1 MTTNGNIMIKPPYD
15 INPSL
20 FEQAKNIKLALFD
33 VDGVLTDGSLYFDAN
48 GEVMKKFNALDGHGL
63 KMLQN
68 NGIAVGIISARQSA
82 ALTNRLNA
90 LGITHQLTGIKNKLA
105 AMNDLLMQLNIS
117 AEHTCFTGDD
127 VIDLEAMHACGMKF
141 SVDNGHYSV
150 KHIADWVTPMPGGSG
165 AVRAICDTLLYA
177 HQA

>member
-1 MTTNGNIMIKPPYD
+1 MKPPYD
-15 INPSL
+15 ISPEL
-20 FEQAKNIKLALFD
+20 IEQAKNIQLALFD

-48 GEVMKKFNALDGHGL
+48 GEAMKKFNALDGHGL

-68 NGIAVGIISARQSA
+68 QGIAVGIISARQSP

-90 LGITHQLTGIKNKLA
+90 LGIQHQLTGISNKLV
-105 AMNDLLMQLNIS
+105 AMNHLLQELNIT

-127 VIDLEAMHACGMKF
+127 VIDIEVMQACKIKF
-141 SVDNGHYSV
+141 SVENGHYSV

-165 AVRAICDTLLYA
+165 AVRAICDILLYA
-177 HQA
+177 HHS